1 MNFWSWE
8 CNLKSNSGL
17 LPRTYCGLHGQDIDF
32 CFICDFSFFFFIL
45 RLLFSFSIFLFATSF
60 FIRDL
65 KKKSEMKKS
74 KSRKK
79 QVRREGRKSRKW
91 KEKEVANW
99 KKERSRM
106 KNEVVSKKWSR

>member
-32 CFICDFSFFFFIL
+32 CFICDFSFSFFIL

-65 KKKSEMKKS
+65 KKKSEIKKS
-74 KSRKK
+74 KT
-79 QVRREGRKSRKW
+79 RR
-91 KEKEVANW
+91 KEKSQM
-99 KKERSRM
+99 KRERSRELE
-106 KNEVVSKKWSR
+106 KREVTYEKWSRQ